1 MIGSSATLHSTR
13 RGSATTSVPPKYP
26 WSTMPTLNSGTVS
39 GPEPVAGGRTTSSR
53 GQRRVVRGRVG
64 AATGYDAVAA
74 AEAAVAVVA
83 AVAGESGAATTMHA
97 RSVAGSR
104 HSRPSLQVYV
114 ARQREK
120 KSSRRARTSRER
132 GLLSKREI
140 PTVEVE
146 ITKQAS
152 AFLKFRPLFSF
163 FLRASQVVVGWRA
176 TTMAEYQVKM
186 RSQIPSSRRCGK
198 AEPSQTRFEA
208 EPALRA

>member
-1 MIGSSATLHSTR
+1 
-13 RGSATTSVPPKYP
+13 
-26 WSTMPTLNSGTVS
+26 MPTLNSGTVS

-64 AATGYDAVAA
+64 AATGYDAAAA

-120 KSSRRARTSRER
+120 RAAEER
-132 GLLSKREI
+132 GRAENEGFYRKE
-140 PTVEVE
+140 
-146 ITKQAS
+146 
-152 AFLKFRPLFSF
+152 KFQR
-163 FLRASQVVVGWRA
+163 
-176 TTMAEYQVKM
+176 
-186 RSQIPSSRRCGK
+186 
-198 AEPSQTRFEA
+198 
-208 EPALRA
+208 